1 VFLIEAEI
9 HWPQNMNLTVKI
21 NEKFLQMMNNK
32 KKYLIGE
39 RINYK

>member
-21 NEKFLQMMNNK
+21 NEKFLQIVNNK
-32 KKYLIGE
+32 KKPLIDE